1 MSDAF
6 KQATEAGMPLLRVRG
21 LTKMY
26 HLGEDFWALR
36 GVDIDIHEGELVSI
50 IGQSGSGK
58 STLLNILGCLDRPTG
73 GDYWL
78 AGNHINKM
86 SSDDLAAVRNQVL
99 GFIFQSFHLLPR
111 LTALENVML
120 PLGYDHLR
128 KHPNMR
134 AAAIAALERTGLG
147 DKLNNRPTQM
157 SGGQQQ
163 RVAIARGLSMDP
175 ICMLFDEPTSALDP
189 EMVGEVL
196 EVMVQLAHEGMTMMC
211 VTHEMGFAREVA
223 DRVIF
228 VDHGCVV
235 EDADPEAFF
244 IKPQTER
251 ARQFLQQVMH

>member
-1 MSDAF
+1 MSNAL
-6 KQATEAGMPLLRVRG
+6 KQVAEAGMPLLRVRG

-99 GFIFQSFHLLPR
+99 GFVFQSFHLLPR

-134 AAAIAALERTGLG
+134 DAAIEALQRTGLG

-163 RVAIARGLSMDP
+163 RVAIARALVNKPSLLMA
-175 ICMLFDEPTSALDP
+175 DEPTGNLDSNTARDILNLFKELNRQGTTVMIITHDP
-189 EMVGEVL
+189 SIAANTNRKIEVRDGL
-196 EVMVQLAHEGMTMMC
+196 VIGDQKIEHP
-211 VTHEMGFAREVA
+211 EVA
-223 DRVIF
+223 
-228 VDHGCVV
+228 
-235 EDADPEAFF
+235 A
-244 IKPQTER
+244 
-251 ARQFLQQVMH
+251 

>member
-1 MSDAF
+1 MSNAL
-6 KQATEAGMPLLRVRG
+6 KQVTEAGMPLLRVRG

-99 GFIFQSFHLLPR
+99 GFVFQSFHLLPR

-134 AAAIAALERTGLG
+134 DAAIEALQRTGLG

-163 RVAIARGLSMDP
+163 RVAIARALVNKPSLLMA
-175 ICMLFDEPTSALDP
+175 DEPTGNLDSNTARDILNLFKELNRQGTTVMIITHDP
-189 EMVGEVL
+189 SIAANTNRKIEVRDGL
-196 EVMVQLAHEGMTMMC
+196 VIGDQKIEHP
-211 VTHEMGFAREVA
+211 EVA
-223 DRVIF
+223 
-228 VDHGCVV
+228 
-235 EDADPEAFF
+235 A
-244 IKPQTER
+244 
-251 ARQFLQQVMH
+251 

>member
-1 MSDAF
+1 MSNAL
-6 KQATEAGMPLLRVRG
+6 KQVAEAGLPLLRVRG

-99 GFIFQSFHLLPR
+99 GFVFQSFHLLPR

-134 AAAIAALERTGLG
+134 DAAIEALQRTGLG

-163 RVAIARGLSMDP
+163 RVAIARALVNKPSLLMA
-175 ICMLFDEPTSALDP
+175 DEPTGNLDSNTARDILNLFKELNRQGTTVMIITHDP
-189 EMVGEVL
+189 SIAANTNRKIEVRDGL
-196 EVMVQLAHEGMTMMC
+196 VIGDQKIEYP
-211 VTHEMGFAREVA
+211 EVA
-223 DRVIF
+223 
-228 VDHGCVV
+228 
-235 EDADPEAFF
+235 A
-244 IKPQTER
+244 
-251 ARQFLQQVMH
+251 